1 MGRSDQKGG
10 VDRLRFGKVPS
21 GHCVEDRREAGA
33 EGRRLALHYCNLPGE
48 RWGWGGDGDGG
59 GDQKDGILSGCTDR
73 LDVREKKRSQGC
85 LQGLNLNHLKDEV
98 AVYLSS

>member
-48 RWGWGGDGDGG
+48 RWGGVAMVMEEVIRKMGFCQDALTDWMRERKRGV
-59 GDQKDGILSGCTDR
+59 KDASKVLI
-73 LDVREKKRSQGC
+73 
-85 LQGLNLNHLKDEV
+85 
-98 AVYLSS
+98 

>member
-33 EGRRLALHYCNLPGE
+33 EGRRGLQSY
-48 RWGWGGDGDGG
+48 
-59 GDQKDGILSGCTDR
+59 
-73 LDVREKKRSQGC
+73 REYFIS
-85 LQGLNLNHLKDEV
+85 
-98 AVYLSS
+98 